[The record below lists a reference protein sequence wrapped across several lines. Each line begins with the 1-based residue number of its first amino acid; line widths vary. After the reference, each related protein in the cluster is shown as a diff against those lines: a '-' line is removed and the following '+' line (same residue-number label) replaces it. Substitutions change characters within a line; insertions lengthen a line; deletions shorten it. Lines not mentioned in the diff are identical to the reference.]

1 MLCSM
6 TGFGEARLEK
16 DETSFRVEIRAVNN
30 RFLKI
35 SIRCNEDLP
44 AAAENEIENLV
55 RKYIRRG
62 TVQVALF
69 LDRQP
74 RPGDYRINTQ
84 VLLGYYRQVEAAALD
99 AGLTPPSGIEPF
111 LVLPG
116 IVSEM
121 VDPSAYVAEILPSL
135 LTVIAQAL
143 EQLQA
148 MRIREGHAMA
158 ADMRATCLRI
168 YSLSEEVEQRAPMVV
183 ENYRQRLQE
192 RMTRLLGEAAE
203 VLKPEDILKEAGLFA
218 ERADISEEIVRLRS
232 HVQQFLSVLE
242 SPGEE
247 PPGRRLE
254 FLTQEMFREINTMGA
269 KANDAEISRCVVDMK
284 TQVERLREMV
294 QNVE

>member
-1 MLCSM
+1 MLSSM
-6 TGFGEARLEK
+6 TGFGEARLQK
-16 DETSFRVEIRAVNN
+16 DDTSFRVEIRAVNN

-35 SIRCNEDLP
+35 LIRCNEDLP
-44 AAAENEIENLV
+44 AAVESEIENLV
-55 RKYIRRG
+55 RKHIRRG
-62 TVQVALF
+62 TVQVTLF
-69 LDRQP
+69 LDRHP
-74 RPGDYRINTQ
+74 RPGDYRINSQ
-84 VLLGYYRQVEAAALD
+84 VLLGYYRQVEAAALE

-116 IVSEM
+116 IVSEL

-135 LTVIAQAL
+135 LAVVTEAL

-168 YSLSEEVEQRAPMVV
+168 YSLSEEVEQRAPLVV

-192 RMTRLLGEAAE
+192 RMTRLLGEAAG
-203 VLKPEDILKEAGLFA
+203 VLKPEDIVKEAGLFA

-232 HVQQFLSVLE
+232 HVQQFLSVLDE
-242 SPGEE
+242 SGEE
-247 PPGRRLE
+247 TPGRRLE